1 MKFFC
6 QSGGDIG
13 RGVFLIPALIFFCLP
28 SSSYAQQAGVAT
40 GTVSDVTTGQPL
52 GDVEVGISG
61 TRLNALTDAGGAY
74 RIEGIVPGTIEIQV
88 QSIGYAPERRTL
100 ILQPGE
106 VVVENFG
113 LTVSAVALDAMVVTV
128 TGPQRRRELGNSAV
142 TINGAEE
149 MEKAAPTTFSNLLQ
163 GRAPG
168 VQVMQNSG
176 TVGGSA
182 SIKIRGSNS
191 ISLNQTPLIYIDGL
205 RVSNDM
211 QSGPGVGGQNT
222 SRLNDLNLDDI
233 ESVEIVKGPSAATLY
248 GTEAASGV
256 IRITT
261 KQGRAGTTQWTIRSE
276 FGANWDSTDW
286 PSTAWNPRSFFGDT
300 VDVSTLLPAGTLPED
315 QFFAEVTDT
324 LYALNLLLDG
334 TAGDSVYGTPW
345 RTGLEQSQSLSL
357 RGGAGN
363 VTYFLSGEFAHR
375 QGSLPNNEF
384 TQRNMRANVNLTP
397 SDELGVVLSTG
408 FASNRASLPDNDN
421 STFGYI
427 GVGLLGF
434 PWTMPVRRADQVTGA
449 ESVTCPIAFEIQRSL
464 LRAGLSYDLN
474 EFDTSCADNPFFG
487 ERTFEDVATLE
498 NDQKIERFN
507 GSVSADYRPSEFITM
522 RGTFGYDE
530 FSDQT
535 VQFIPVNEDLP
546 FNDLSRG
553 FKTTSNLVT
562 RNLTLDANVS
572 ANFELF
578 RNLRSTTSAGGQFFR
593 QKFESTAALG
603 RRLPPGTT
611 TVSNAV
617 TTQGFEGT
625 GESRTFGLYV
635 QQQWGYRDRLF
646 LTPAIRFDE
655 SSTFGVSRPKQ
666 GYPRVMASWVVSEEG
681 WFNLIPAAIVPS
693 LRLRGAWGRS
703 GKEPASFAALQVLGA
718 RRVTFREQDVAGI
731 ALLGPGNPDLKPERG
746 EEIELGFD
754 ASLFEGRVGVDFT
767 WFRQITRDALV
778 ARPIAPST
786 GFASAK
792 AENVAELRNSGM
804 ELGLSVVAWNAPGL
818 RWDWFLNVSTTS
830 GEVTELEEPI
840 IFGLGGNSQR
850 IQEDYPFSSY
860 FSRTYSFEDGTPVAS
875 DSAVFVG
882 QPTPKF
888 EGSLSTSARLFGW
901 LTLSANL
908 GFAAGQ
914 QQFNSTQEFRC
925 GFLGGG
931 TYGGVCPELFEVG
944 ENGERTDEAKV
955 KAAAS
960 EDLQFSPWIEDADF
974 ARLRN
979 VAARFEIPTSW
990 VARLGATG
998 GSFTVVAENLALF
1011 TNYSGLDPE
1020 VNFAGGSQSSRAE
1033 FFTLPLAK
1041 RVIARLSVT
1050 F

>member
-1 MKFFC
+1 MRIVC
-6 QSGGDIG
+6 RLGGNID
-13 RGVFLIPALIFFCLP
+13 RGVILIPALIFFGLP
-28 SSSYAQQAGVAT
+28 SSSYAQQRGAVT
-40 GTVSDVTTGQPL
+40 GTVSDVTTAQPL
-52 GDVEVGISG
+52 SGVEVVISD
-61 TRLNALTDAGGAY
+61 TRLSTLTDARGTY
-74 RIEGIVPGTIEIQV
+74 RIDGIAPGTIEVQV
-88 QSIGYAPERRTL
+88 QRIGYAPARRTL
-100 ILQPGE
+100 VVPPGE
-106 VVVENFG
+106 AVIADFG
-113 LTVSAVALDAMVVTV
+113 LSVSAVALDAMVVTV

-142 TINGAEE
+142 TINAAEE
-149 MEKAAPTTFSNLLQ
+149 MEKAAPTTFSSLLQ

-168 VQVMQNSG
+168 VQVLQSSG
-176 TVGGSA
+176 TVGGTA
-182 SIKIRGSNS
+182 SIKIRGNAS
-191 ISLNQTPLIYIDGL
+191 ISLNDTPLIYIDGL

-211 QSGPGVGGQNT
+211 RSGPGVGGQNT

-248 GTEAASGV
+248 GTEAAAGV

-261 KQGRAGTTQWTIRSE
+261 KQGRVGTTQWTIRSE
-276 FGANWDSTDW
+276 FGANWDATEW

-300 VDVSTLLPAGTLPED
+300 VDVSTLLPVGTLPEG
-315 QFFAEVTDT
+315 QFFAQIPDT
-324 LYALNLLLDG
+324 LYSLNLLLDG

-345 RTGLEQSQSLSL
+345 RTGIEQSQSLSL

-375 QGSLPNNEF
+375 QGSLSNNEA
-384 TQRNMRANVNLTP
+384 TQRSMRANVNLTP
-397 SDELGVVLSTG
+397 SDEFGIRLSTG
-408 FASNRASLPDNDN
+408 FASNKASLPDNDN
-421 STFGYI
+421 NTFGYI

-434 PWTMPVRRADQVTGA
+434 PWTMTVRRPDQVSGA
-449 ESVTCPIAFEIQRSL
+449 ESLTCPAAVEIQRAL
-464 LRAGLSYDLN
+464 LRAGFSYGLD
-474 EFDTSCADNPFFG
+474 EFANSCADNPFFG
-487 ERTFEDVATLE
+487 ERTFEDVATLV

-507 GSVSADYRPSEFITM
+507 GSVTADYRPFDFITL
-522 RGTFGYDE
+522 RGTLGYDE

-535 VQFIPVNEDLP
+535 IQFIPVDADLP

-562 RNLTLDANVS
+562 RNLTVDAGVS
-572 ANFELF
+572 ATFKLF
-578 RNLRSTTSAGGQFFR
+578 PDLRWTTSAGGQFFR

-617 TTQGFEGT
+617 RTEGFEGT
-625 GESRTFGLYV
+625 GEGRTFGLYV

-646 LTPAIRFDE
+646 LTPAVRFDE

-681 WFNLIPAAIVPS
+681 WFRRIPAAIVPS

-718 RRVTFREQDVAGI
+718 RRVTFREQDVAGV
-731 ALLGPGNPDLKPERG
+731 ALTGPGNPDLKPERG

-767 WFRQITRDALV
+767 WFRQVTRDALV
-778 ARPIAPST
+778 ARPVAPST

-804 ELGLSVVAWNAPGL
+804 ELGLSAVAWNAPGL
-818 RWDWFLNVSTTS
+818 RWDWFLNLSSTS

-850 IQEDYPFSSY
+850 IQEDYPFASY
-860 FSRTYSFEDGTPVAS
+860 FSRTYSLEGDSTMAS

-882 QPTPKF
+882 QPTPEI
-888 EGSLSTSARLFGW
+888 EGSLSTSVALFGW

-908 GFAAGQ
+908 GFAAGH

-925 GFLGGG
+925 RFLGGG
-931 TYGGVCPELFEVG
+931 TYGGVCPEIFEVG
-944 ENGERTDEAKV
+944 EDGERTDRAKI

-960 EDLQFSPWIEDADF
+960 DDLQFSPWIEDADF

-979 VAARFEIPTSW
+979 VAARFELTSSW
-990 VARLGATG
+990 VGRLGATG
-998 GSFTVVAENLALF
+998 GSFTIVGENLALF
-1011 TNYSGLDPE
+1011 TKYSGLDPE

-1041 RVIARLSVT
+1041 RVIARLSIT

>member
-1 MKFFC
+1 MRRFSLMVC
-6 QSGGDIG
+6 
-13 RGVFLIPALIFFCLP
+13 VLIFFGLP
-28 SSSYAQQAGVAT
+28 SSLYAQQTGGVT
-40 GTVSDVTTGQPL
+40 GVVSDVTTAQPL
-52 GDVEVGISG
+52 SGVEVAISD
-61 TRLNALTDAGGAY
+61 TRLSTLTDARGTY
-74 RIEGIVPGTIEIQV
+74 RIDGVALGTIEVQV
-88 QSIGYAPERRTL
+88 QSIGYVPARQTL
-100 ILQPGE
+100 VVQPGE
-106 VVVENFG
+106 AVVADFS
-113 LTVSAVALDAMVVTV
+113 LSVSAVALDAMVVTV
-128 TGPQRRRELGNSAV
+128 TGPQRRRALGNSAV

-149 MEKAAPTTFSNLLQ
+149 MAKAAPTTFSSLLQ

-168 VQVMQNSG
+168 VQVLQSSG

-182 SIKIRGSNS
+182 SIKIRGNNS
-191 ISLNQTPLIYIDGL
+191 ISLNDTPLIYIDGL

-211 QSGPGVGGQNT
+211 RSGPGVGGQNT

-233 ESVEIVKGPSAATLY
+233 ESVDIVKGPSAATLY
-248 GTEAASGV
+248 GTEAAAGV

-261 KQGRAGTTQWTIRSE
+261 KQGRAGPTQWTIRSE
-276 FGANWDSTDW
+276 LGANWDATEW
-286 PSTAWNPRSFFGDT
+286 PSTAWNPRSFYGEE
-300 VDVSTLLPAGTLPED
+300 VDVSTLLPAGTVPEG
-315 QFFAEVTDT
+315 QFFAQIPDT

-345 RTGLEQSQSLSL
+345 RTGIEQSQSLSL

-363 VTYFLSGEFAHR
+363 VTYFLSGEFSHR
-375 QGSLPNNEF
+375 QGNLSNNEV
-384 TQRNMRANVNLTP
+384 TQRSMRANVHLTP
-397 SDELGVVLSTG
+397 SDELGILLSTV
-408 FASNRASLPDNDN
+408 FASNKASLPDNDN

-434 PWTMPVRRADQVTGA
+434 PWTMSIKRPDQVSGS
-449 ESVTCPIAFEIQRSL
+449 ESLTCPAAVETQRAL
-464 LRAGLSYDLN
+464 LRAGLSHGLD
-474 EFDTSCADNPFFG
+474 EFADSCADNPFFG
-487 ERTFEDVATLE
+487 ERTFEDVATLV

-507 GSVSADYRPSEFITM
+507 GSVTADYRPFDFMTL
-522 RGTFGYDE
+522 RGTLGYDE

-535 VQFIPVNEDLP
+535 VQFIPVDAELP

-553 FKTTSNLVT
+553 FKTTSTLVT
-562 RNLTLDANVS
+562 RNLTVDAS
-572 ANFELF
+572 ASATFELLPD
-578 RNLRSTTSAGGQFFR
+578 LRWTTSAGGQFFR

-617 TTQGFEGT
+617 TTQGYEGI
-625 GESRTFGLYV
+625 GEGRTFGLYV

-655 SSTFGVSRPKQ
+655 SSTFGVTRPKV
-666 GYPRVMASWVVSEEG
+666 GYPRVMASWVVSEES
-681 WFNLIPAAIVPS
+681 WFDLIPAAIVPS

-718 RRVTFREQDVAGI
+718 RRVTFREQDVAGVV
-731 ALLGPGNPDLKPERG
+731 LTSPGNPYLKPERG

-754 ASLFEGRVGVDFT
+754 AALFEGRVGLDFT
-767 WFRQITRDALV
+767 WFRQITKDALV
-778 ARPIAPST
+778 ARPVAPST

-792 AENVAELRNSGM
+792 AENVAEVRNSGM
-804 ELGLSVVAWNAPGL
+804 ELGLSAVAWNAPGL
-818 RWDWFLNVSTTS
+818 RWDWSLNLSSTS

-850 IQEDYPFSSY
+850 IQEGHPFASY
-860 FSRTYSFEDGTPVAS
+860 FSRTYSLEDGSPVAS

-882 QPTPKF
+882 QPTPKV
-888 EGSLSTSARLFGW
+888 EGSVSTSVALFGW

-908 GFAAGQ
+908 GFATGH

-931 TYGGVCPELFEVG
+931 TYGGVCTEIFEVG
-944 ENGERTDEAKV
+944 EDGERTDQAKI

-960 EDLQFSPWIEDADF
+960 DDLQFAPWIEDADF
-974 ARLRN
+974 ARLRS
-979 VAARFEIPTSW
+979 VAARFELPSVW
-990 VARLGATG
+990 MGRLGATG
-998 GSFTVVAENLALF
+998 GSFTIMGENIALF

-1020 VNFAGGSQSSRAE
+1020 VNYAGGSQSSRAE

-1041 RVIARLSVT
+1041 RVVMRLSIE